1 MIQLNPRA
9 WSAVLL
15 LALAATASPVRAD
28 FNAAVA
34 AYDRGD
40 FPAAADQFERL
51 ARLGNPRAQYNFGLM
66 LVQAQGRARDLQAAY
81 SWLEAA
87 RGNGDTSGAPILA
100 QLRERPALDPAIAA
114 RHAARYAALPAEQLR
129 PPQLFAA
136 AESEADAAAVRP
148 IEVVFP
154 DRAATKGQLGV
165 VWTLLLVGE
174 DGISADGWPV
184 FSVPREEF
192 DDVLEDAFKRGR
204 FAPATLQGR
213 AVASTAATQFRFG
226 YLASVSGDLTRHP
239 PATQWVAERR
249 DKAGAG
255 DIASQALLGIILS
268 AYPELGRDA
277 DESSRW
283 LESASRGG
291 AVDATFLL
299 GFVRA
304 MNARNATAWQQGMS
318 YLLRAGI
325 AGHVQSQ
332 LLVALEL
339 ARDPDE
345 LVQARALDWLAAA
358 APVEPRAAL
367 YLGAEL
373 MASPH
378 ESLRDLPRARRILQ
392 PLIAAGSERRNPLL
406 WEVAAALSALDGRF
420 PEAVERQTRAVRLRG
435 EAPGRGN
442 SLSQQRLRAYAAG
455 RLWTERLLPVSQ
467 RSSATDLRAA
477 RGRAE
482 DAEVGSR
489 IPRCN

>member
-1 MIQLNPRA
+1 MGVRNLRRLGVVLMF
-9 WSAVLL
+9 AVTSV
-15 LALAATASPVRAD
+15 ATPARAD
-28 FNAAVA
+28 FNLAVA

-40 FPAAADQFERL
+40 FAAAADQFERL
-51 ARLGNPRAQYNFGLM
+51 ARIGNPRAQYNFGLM
-66 LVQAQGRARDLQAAY
+66 LVQGQGRPRDLQAAY

-87 RGNGDTSGAPILA
+87 RGNGDTAGEPVLA
-100 QLRERPALDPAIAA
+100 QLRERKALDPAIAA
-114 RHAARYAALPAEQLR
+114 RHAERYAALPAEQLR
-129 PPQLFAA
+129 PPKLFAA
-136 AESEADAAAVRP
+136 AESQSDAAALRP

-154 DRAATKGQLGV
+154 DRAATRGQLGV

-204 FAPATLQGR
+204 FAPATLDGR
-213 AVASTAATQFRFG
+213 PVPSTSATRFRFG

-249 DKAGAG
+249 AKAEAG
-255 DIASQALLGIILS
+255 DIASQALLGIVLS

-283 LESASRGG
+283 LESGSRGG

-299 GFVRA
+299 GFTRA
-304 MNARNATAWQQGMS
+304 MNARNAAAWQQGMS
-318 YLLRAGI
+318 YLMRAGI
-325 AGHVQSQ
+325 AGHAQAQ

-345 LVQARALDWLAAA
+345 PVQARALDWLAAA
-358 APVEPRAAL
+358 APAEPRAAL
-367 YLGAEL
+367 YLSAEL
-373 MASPH
+373 MLSPH
-378 ESLRDLPRARRILQ
+378 ESLRDLSRARRVLQ

-406 WEVAAALSALDGRF
+406 WEVAAALSAMDGRL

-455 RLWTERLLPVSQ
+455 RLWTERLTPVSQ
-467 RSSATDLRAA
+467 RYSATDLSAT
-477 RGRAE
+477 RGCAE
-482 DAEVGSR
+482 NAEVGSR